1 MDIFTSS
8 AFAAAG
14 MQPSL
19 RGKVEALTRRLD
31 EAPLDGVSLVEA
43 GLATIDEARRIHA
56 SDYIDAVLAGEPV
69 ELATSC
75 GLGMGA

>member
-19 RGKVEALTRRLD
+19 QGKVEALKRRLD
-31 EAPLDGVSLVEA
+31 EAPLDGVSLIEA
-43 GLATIDEARRIHA
+43 EPATIDEARHIHA
-56 SDYIDAVLAGEPV
+56 RVHRCRLDW
-69 ELATSC
+69 
-75 GLGMGA
+75 